1 MSPILRSPAR
11 WIGIARRSVG
21 RCSPCFG
28 RDRSTE
34 HVIETLRQQIQTLPA
49 HVTRS
54 LTWDQGRELAAHK
67 TFTVKTGL
75 PVYSC
80 DPHSP
85 WQPGS
90 SENTNGL
97 LRQYLP
103 KATDLAATSQVALDE
118 IARQLN
124 GRPRKTLDWIT
135 PAESP
140 RCSQAPLGPR
150 EVLRATIAGHEPTL
164 AVGASTEG
172 L

>member
-1 MSPILRSPAR
+1 MSSRLT
-11 WIGIARRSVG
+11 RRS
-21 RCSPCFG
+21 
-28 RDRSTE
+28 RS
-34 HVIETLRQQIQTLPA
+34 RPG
-49 HVTRS
+49 S
-54 LTWDQGRELAAHK
+54 L
-67 TFTVKTGL
+67 
-75 PVYSC
+75 VYFC

-103 KATDLAATSQVALDE
+103 KATDLAAISQVALDE

-135 PAESP
+135 PADSP
-140 RCSQAPLGPR
+140 RCSQAPVGPR

-164 AVGASTEG
+164 AVGASIEG
-172 L
+172 LGGT